1 VSAETGPLGPAL
13 HAAVEALHGRRLR
26 FEVFARMG
34 ETDLVRRTAGGEW
47 ERRRSRE
54 VGVAVRVAGAG
65 SAGFAAAAGSGA
77 RAGHEAASATLE
89 AMVPARDP
97 LPPRELL
104 GVTAV
109 APPPPS
115 LAADERE
122 ALARALAAAVTASG
136 RVDLV
141 EVRLL
146 DGRAQSAL
154 ITGEG
159 FVANAEAGAA
169 SIELLLAPPA
179 GPWRLLRMALA
190 DLSHL
195 EVQPLAERAVEAAL
209 LCSEGDAPR
218 HQLADVVLAP
228 AVAAPLIAALARHL
242 SAGEPAPGG
251 ERGPRVSAL
260 WHLLDE
266 RAGPEGVLPQPC
278 DGEGFPARSIV
289 LLAGG
294 QVRERFASWDDLAD
308 RGGRAGG
315 AVRGSYREPPAA
327 GPANLVV
334 RAGRPVPQTELLE
347 ALAPGFWVDHPAG
360 EVRLDPASD
369 RFALRAAA
377 VSLAGGRAVAAHPS
391 VELRGSFR
399 RLLSG
404 LAAVGADPAT
414 VTLDCAITTPS
425 LLVHRLEIA

>member
-1 VSAETGPLGPAL
+1 MSAESGPLGPAL
-13 HAAVEALHGRRLR
+13 HSAVEALHGRRLR
-26 FEVFARMG
+26 FEVFARTG

-54 VGVAVRVAGAG
+54 VGVAVRVAGDG
-65 SAGFAAAAGSGA
+65 KAGFAAAAGSGA
-77 RAGHEAASATLE
+77 RAGHEAASAALA

-109 APPPPS
+109 APPPPL

-122 ALARALAAAVTASG
+122 ALARALAAAVTADG

-141 EVRLL
+141 ELRLL

-154 ITGEG
+154 RTGEG
-159 FVANAEAGAA
+159 FVADAAAGAA

-179 GPWRLLRMALA
+179 GPWRLLRTALA
-190 DLSHL
+190 DLRHL
-195 EVQPLAERAVEAAL
+195 EVEPFAERAVEAAL
-209 LCSEGDAPR
+209 LCAEGEAPR

-228 AVAAPLIAALARHL
+228 AVAAPLVAALARHL
-242 SAGEPAPGG
+242 SAGSEH
-251 ERGPRVSAL
+251 RQRVSAL

-266 RAGPEGVLPQPC
+266 RAGPEGILPQPC

-294 QVRERFASWDDLAD
+294 LLRERFASWDDLAD

-315 AVRGSYREPPAA
+315 AVRRSYREPPAA

-334 RAGRPVPQTELLE
+334 RAARPVPQPELLG

-360 EVRLDPASD
+360 EVHLHPSSD
-369 RFALRAAA
+369 RFALRAVA

-404 LAAVGADPAT
+404 LAGVGADPAT
-414 VTLDCAITTPS
+414 VALDCAVTTPS